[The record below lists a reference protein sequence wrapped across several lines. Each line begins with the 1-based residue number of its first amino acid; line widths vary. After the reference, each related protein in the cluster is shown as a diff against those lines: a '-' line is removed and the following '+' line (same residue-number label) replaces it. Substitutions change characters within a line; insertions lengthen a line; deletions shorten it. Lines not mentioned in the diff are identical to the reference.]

1 MDNTSDTF
9 IELLGDE
16 VNKLGNKIDGKIIN
30 IEQTDTKIPESEDID
45 IENHENSSKHNVR
58 EIIDQ
63 VKSEN
68 DRDLTC
74 EVSNIQVRIRLY
86 NYSI

>member
-1 MDNTSDTF
+1 M
-9 IELLGDE
+9 
-16 VNKLGNKIDGKIIN
+16 NKLGNKIDGKIIN

-68 DRDLTC
+68 DRDFIC
-74 EVSNIQVRIRLY
+74 EALNIQVQIRLLHL
-86 NYSI
+86 

>member
-1 MDNTSDTF
+1 MA
-9 IELLGDE
+9 E
-16 VNKLGNKIDGKIIN
+16 LGNKIDGKIIN

-68 DRDLTC
+68 DRDFIC
-74 EVSNIQVRIRLY
+74 EALNIQVQIRLL
-86 NYSI
+86 